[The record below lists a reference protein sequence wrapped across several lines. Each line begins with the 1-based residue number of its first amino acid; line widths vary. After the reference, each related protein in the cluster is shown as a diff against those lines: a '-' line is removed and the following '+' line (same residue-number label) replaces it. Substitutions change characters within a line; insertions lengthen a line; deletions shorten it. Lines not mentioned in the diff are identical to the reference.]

1 MNVSEAIRQRRS
13 INFFDPQG
21 EIPEGVLEAVLEEA
35 NLSPSSFNL
44 QPWEVVLVR
53 DRENKRRLR
62 ECAFNQPKVEEA
74 SAVLIVA
81 ADPMAVENHIDP
93 VLESMVRLGYMKE
106 EDAAKMRP
114 MPFKLYGEPDSERRR
129 LFAMKN
135 ASLFAMS
142 VMISAMGHGLCTHPM
157 DGFDEAKVKEAFG
170 IPDRFVI
177 PMLIAVGYLKEG
189 VTLLP
194 RGMRRPLGEFVHRE
208 SF

>member
-1 MNVSEAIRQRRS
+1 MEVSEALRQRRS
-13 INFFDPQG
+13 INFFDPNR

-35 NLSPSSFNL
+35 NLAPSSFNL
-44 QPWEVVLVR
+44 QPWEVILVK
-53 DRENKRRLR
+53 DKDNKRRLR

-81 ADPMAVENHIDP
+81 GDPMAVENHIDP
-93 VLESMVRLGYMKE
+93 VLESMIRLGYMKA
-106 EDAAKMRP
+106 EDAARTRP

-129 LFAMKN
+129 LFAAKN

-142 VMISAMGHGLCTHPM
+142 VMVAAMGHGLSTHPM
-157 DGFDEAKVKEAFG
+157 DGFDEAKVKETFG
-170 IPDRFVI
+170 IPDRLVI

-194 RGMRRPLGEFVHRE
+194 RGMRRPLEGFLHRE
-208 SF
+208 RF